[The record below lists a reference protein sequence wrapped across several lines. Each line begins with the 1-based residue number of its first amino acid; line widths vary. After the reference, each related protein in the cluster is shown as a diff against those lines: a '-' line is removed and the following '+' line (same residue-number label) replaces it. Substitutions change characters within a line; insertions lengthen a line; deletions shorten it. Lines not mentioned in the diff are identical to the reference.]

1 MPKNQHSVQF
11 YELKNS
17 AMDIST
23 YSTNKPA
30 VQTCAP
36 YKMSGQYVSGDYI
49 QKTFTGI
56 PLNHYQLVIRFGVG
70 HIGTW
75 NPTDTMEVE
84 IDRHTYSWEYNVCPE
99 AQNLCSGSGTDCFKI
114 K

>member
-1 MPKNQHSVQF
+1 MLKNQHSVQF

-30 VQTCAP
+30 VQSCGL

-84 IDRHTYSWEYNVCPE
+84 IDGHTYSW
-99 AQNLCSGSGTDCFKI
+99 
-114 K
+114 